1 MDKYTQAVIQIIK
14 EQEQV
19 VGPIAFD
26 LAKSVSAIHLGAQ
39 ENVSIDGDPKTA
51 LENLVLQYQRLFGR
65 ASVEVSKEAIKK
77 SNIIFGPVDLPT
89 ILN

>member
-1 MDKYTQAVIQIIK
+1 MFIQIIK
-14 EQEQV
+14 EQV
-19 VGPIAFD
+19 VGPVAFD

-51 LENLVLQYQRLFGR
+51 LESLVLQYQRLFGK
-65 ASVEVSKEAIKK
+65 ASVEVSKEAIKRSK
-77 SNIIFGPVDLPT
+77 LIFEATDLPT

>member
-26 LAKSVSAIHLGAQ
+26 LAKSVSAIHLGSQ
-39 ENVSIDGDPKTA
+39 ESVSIDGDPKTA
-51 LENLVLQYQRLFGR
+51 LENLVLQYQRLFGK
-65 ASVEVSKEAIKK
+65 ASVEVSKEAIKRSK
-77 SNIIFGPVDLPT
+77 LIFGSTDLPT